1 MGLLR
6 KKSVKN
12 GIKIYQE
19 SIIIEYGHEKRFY
32 KILKIRFLN
41 DFYTKCIPKNISK
54 IKQLNNQQFNNMSSY
69 IKFLSRNKLYTII
82 EAIGLAVSLAFVIII
97 GSYAWQQY
105 SITRES
111 PDRKNI
117 YCFGMP
123 SYLGLTYA
131 FADEVT
137 DRVPEVEMAARYCIE
152 ANPPSVLFNN
162 EEIEAKMT
170 AVSKSFFT
178 MFPYLKFVEGGP
190 DGIEAPGN
198 VIVSESFAR
207 KHDVKVGQTLDFII
221 NIYVVIGIIEDF
233 RNTVFT
239 PTDVIVNEHDI
250 LNKSAWDVPYDRY
263 GSTITFVKFAE
274 NADPKAIYD
283 KVEQVCKAI
292 YPDMYGQAFFERLDM
307 TRFDYLFFKDFG
319 RPNDQL
325 KRGDLKTLKL
335 LALVGLLLLLSA
347 VFNYI
352 NLSFALTG
360 KRAKE
365 MATRRLLGAQ
375 KSEIMWKYV
384 AESLVFTAVCFALGL
399 LLAYAFAP
407 SMNALLNDP
416 AIPITIQMKP
426 LYLLAY
432 LAVIVVVGVLNGII
446 PAWFASRVEPMDVV
460 NGTFKRNTK
469 MVFNKVFIV
478 IQNALAVFLITMA
491 IVMEAQYRTSMNRPK
506 NCNTQDKYYLAV
518 FASEPQSDLHQGLEQ
533 LPCVKRI
540 GRSRGV
546 PGFMMGGQ
554 YSLTRDGQNI
564 LYRHLMMD
572 TVAFQMFDFEILKDY
587 QTPLYNTVWFGERAF
602 AATGLTD
609 EDHEIDVLRERTT
622 NCDQVAGVI
631 RDFPVTTSNVGDE
644 DYQIISIMKAEDIK
658 YGGFVMEIIGDH
670 TDARKAIQEVVDE
683 WRDGELPQYVADG
696 FIDDFYRDALKPAK
710 NNMRLLEIFMLLAV
724 LISLL
729 GLIAM
734 STYYAGENA
743 KSIAVRKVFGG
754 TVESETWRTVREYM
768 VLVAV
773 ACVIAVPIAVWAAQ
787 RYLEGFIVKLE
798 NYGWIFVVAVVISLV
813 MAFLSVLWQ
822 TLKAARTNPAEALKK
837 E

>member
-1 MGLLR
+1 
-6 KKSVKN
+6 
-12 GIKIYQE
+12 
-19 SIIIEYGHEKRFY
+19 
-32 KILKIRFLN
+32 
-41 DFYTKCIPKNISK
+41 
-54 IKQLNNQQFNNMSSY
+54 MSSY
-69 IKFLSRNKLYTII
+69 LKFLSRNKLYTAI
-82 EAIGLAVSLAFVIII
+82 EMAGLAVSLAFVIII

-105 SITRES
+105 SVTRES

-117 YCFGMP
+117 YTFGMP
-123 SYLGLTYA
+123 DYLGLTYA
-131 FADEVT
+131 FTDEVA
-137 DRVPEVEMAARYCIE
+137 DRVPEVELAVRYCIE
-152 ANPPSVLFNN
+152 ANPPEIMFGN
-162 EEIEAKMT
+162 EEVEAKMT

-190 DGIEAPGN
+190 EGIEVPRN

-207 KHDVKVGQTLDFII
+207 KHDVKVGQTLDFIL
-221 NIYVVIGIIEDF
+221 NNYVVVGIIEDF
-233 RNTVFT
+233 RNTVFAS
-239 PTDVIVNEHDI
+239 TDVIVNEHDF

-263 GSTITFVKFAE
+263 GSTITFVKLAG
-274 NADPKAIYD
+274 NADPKVIYD
-283 KVEQVCKAI
+283 KVEQVCKEI

-307 TRFDYLFFKDFG
+307 TRFDHLFFKDFG
-319 RPNDQL
+319 RPNNQL

-335 LALVGLLLLLSA
+335 LSVVGLLLLLSA

-546 PGFMMGGQ
+546 PGFLIGGQ

-564 LYRHLMMD
+564 FYRHLTMD
-572 TVAFQMFDFEILKDY
+572 TVAFNMFDFEILKDY
-587 QTPLYNTVWFGERAF
+587 RAPLYNTVWFGKRAF
-602 AATGLTD
+602 DATGLTD
-609 EDHEIDVLRERTT
+609 ADHEIDVLRERTG

-631 RDFPVTTSNVGDE
+631 RDFPVTPSNTGDE
-644 DYQIISIMKAEDIK
+644 DYQIISIVKEEEIR
-658 YGGFVMEIIGDH
+658 YGGFVMEIEGDH
-670 TDARKAIQEVVDE
+670 SEAKKAIHEVVDE
-683 WRDGELPQYVADG
+683 WLDGEIVEPFADG
-696 FIDDFYRDALKPAK
+696 FIDDFYLDALKPAK
-710 NNMRLLEIFMLLAV
+710 NNMRLLEVFMLLAV

-743 KSIAVRKVFGG
+743 HSIAVRKVFGG
-754 TVESETWRTVREYM
+754 TVESETRRTVGEYM
-768 VLVAV
+768 LLVLIGA
-773 ACVIAVPIAVWAAQ
+773 VIAVPLAVWAAQ
-787 RYLEGFIVKLE
+787 RYLEQFIVRLE
-798 NYGWIFVVAVVISLV
+798 NYTWIFIAALGIAFV
-813 MAFLSVLWQ
+813 MALGSVLWQ
-822 TLKAARTNPAEALKK
+822 TLHAARTNPAEALKK

>member
-1 MGLLR
+1 
-6 KKSVKN
+6 
-12 GIKIYQE
+12 
-19 SIIIEYGHEKRFY
+19 
-32 KILKIRFLN
+32 
-41 DFYTKCIPKNISK
+41 
-54 IKQLNNQQFNNMSSY
+54 MSTY
-69 IKFLSRNKLYTII
+69 LKFLSRNKLYTVI
-82 EAIGLAVSLAFVIII
+82 EAVGLAVSLAFVIII

-111 PDRKNI
+111 PDRKSI
-117 YCFGMP
+117 YTFGMP
-123 SYLGLTYA
+123 GYLGLTYA
-131 FADEVT
+131 FTDEVA
-137 DRVPEVEMAARYCIE
+137 DRVPEVEMAVRYCIE
-152 ANPPSVLFNN
+152 ANAPSIMFGN
-162 EEIEAKMT
+162 EEVEAAMT
-170 AVSKSFFT
+170 AVGKDFFK

-190 DGIEAPGN
+190 EGIEAPGN

-207 KHDVKVGQTLDFII
+207 KHDIKVGQTLDFII
-221 NIYVVIGIIEDF
+221 NKYMVVGIIEDF

-239 PTDVIVNEHDI
+239 PTDVIVNEHDF

-283 KVEQVCKAI
+283 KVEQLCKEI

-307 TRFDYLFFKDFG
+307 TRFDHLFFKDFG
-319 RPNDQL
+319 EPNDQL
-325 KRGDLKTLKL
+325 KHGDIKTLKL

-375 KSEIMWKYV
+375 KGEIVWKYIS
-384 AESLVFTAVCFALGL
+384 ESLIFTAVCFGLGL
-399 LLAYAFAP
+399 LLAYLLAP
-407 SMNALLNDP
+407 SVNALLNAP
-416 AIPITIQMKP
+416 EVPITIQMKP
-426 LYLLAY
+426 MYIVAY

-446 PAWFASRVEPMDVV
+446 PALFASRVQPIDVV
-460 NGTFKRNTK
+460 KGTFRRNTK
-469 MVFNKVFIV
+469 LVFNKVFIV
-478 IQNALAVFLITMA
+478 VQNVLAVFLIAMA
-491 IVMEAQYRTSMNRPK
+491 IVMEAQYRTSLNRPK

-518 FASEPQSDLHQGLEQ
+518 FASEPQSDLHQGLEN

-546 PGFMMGGQ
+546 PGCMIGGQ

-572 TVAFQMFDFEILKDY
+572 TVAFQMLDFEILKDY
-587 QTPLYNTVWFGERAF
+587 QAPLYNTVWFGERAF

-609 EDHEIDVLRERTT
+609 EDHEIDVLRERAG

-631 RDFPVTTSNVGDE
+631 RDFPVTISNMGDE
-644 DYQIISIMKAEDIK
+644 DYQIISIMKEEDIK
-658 YGGFVMEIIGDH
+658 YGGFVMEIVGDH
-670 TDARKAIQEVVDE
+670 AEARKAIHEVVDE
-683 WRDGELPQYVADG
+683 WRNGELVDPFADG

-710 NNMRLLEIFMLLAV
+710 NNMRLLEIFMILAV
-724 LISLL
+724 VISLL
-729 GLIAM
+729 GLLAM

-754 TVESETWRTVREYM
+754 TVESETWRTVKEYM

-773 ACVIAVPIAVWAAQ
+773 ACVIGVPVAVWAAQ

-798 NYGWIFVVAVVISLV
+798 NYGWIFVVAVVIALV

-822 TLKAARTNPAEALKK
+822 TLKAAKTNPVDVLQK

>member
-1 MGLLR
+1 
-6 KKSVKN
+6 
-12 GIKIYQE
+12 
-19 SIIIEYGHEKRFY
+19 
-32 KILKIRFLN
+32 
-41 DFYTKCIPKNISK
+41 
-54 IKQLNNQQFNNMSSY
+54 MSSY

-105 SITRES
+105 SITQES

-123 SYLGLTYA
+123 DYLGLTYA
-131 FADEVT
+131 FTDEVA
-137 DRVPEVEMAARYCIE
+137 DRVPEVELAVRYCIE
-152 ANPPSVLFNN
+152 ANPPSIMFGN
-162 EEIEAKMT
+162 EEVEAEMT
-170 AVSKSFFT
+170 AVGKDFFT
-178 MFPYLKFVEGGP
+178 MFPYLKFIEGGP
-190 DGIEAPGN
+190 EGIEVTGN

-207 KHDVKVGQTLDFII
+207 KHDIKVGQTLDFII
-221 NIYVVIGIIEDF
+221 NKYMVVGIIEDF
-233 RNTVFT
+233 RNTVFA
-239 PTDVIVNEHDI
+239 PTDVIVNEHDF
-250 LNKSAWDVPYDRY
+250 LNKSAWDMPYDRY
-263 GSTITFVKFAE
+263 GTTIPFVKFTKGS
-274 NADPKAIYD
+274 DPKVIYD

-307 TRFDYLFFKDFG
+307 TRFDHLFFKDFG
-319 RPNDQL
+319 GPNDQL
-325 KRGDLKTLKL
+325 KHGDLNTLKL

-375 KSEIMWKYV
+375 KGEIIWKYI
-384 AESLVFTAVCFALGL
+384 AESLVFTAVCFGFGL
-399 LLAYAFAP
+399 LLAYLLAP
-407 SMNALLNDP
+407 SVNALLNSPDV
-416 AIPITIQMKP
+416 PIAIQMKP
-426 LYLLAY
+426 MYLAAY
-432 LAVIVVVGVLNGII
+432 LGIVAVVGVLNGII
-446 PAWFASRVEPMDVV
+446 PAVFASRVQPMDVV
-460 NGTFKRNTK
+460 KGTYRRNTK

-478 IQNALAVFLITMA
+478 IQSTLAVFLVAMA
-491 IVMEAQYRTSMNRPK
+491 IVMEAQYRTSLNRPK
-506 NCNTQDKYYLAV
+506 NCNTQDKYYLVV
-518 FASEPQSDLHQGLEQ
+518 FASEPQSDLFDKLEE

-546 PGFMMGGQ
+546 PGCMIGGQ

-572 TVAFQMFDFEILKDY
+572 TVAFQMLDFEILKDY

-609 EDHEIDVLRERTT
+609 ENHEINVLRERTT

-644 DYQIISIMKAEDIK
+644 DYQIISIMKADDIK

-670 TDARKAIQEVVDE
+670 AEARKAIHEVVDE
-683 WRDGELPQYVADG
+683 WRNGEFVDPFADG

-743 KSIAVRKVFGG
+743 KNIAVRKVFGG
-754 TVESETWRTVREYM
+754 TVESETWRTVKEYM

-773 ACVIAVPIAVWAAQ
+773 ACVIAVPLAVWAAQ

-798 NYGWIFVVAVVISLV
+798 NYGWIFVVAVAISLV

-822 TLKAARTNPAEALKK
+822 TLRAARTNPAEALKK

>member
-1 MGLLR
+1 
-6 KKSVKN
+6 
-12 GIKIYQE
+12 
-19 SIIIEYGHEKRFY
+19 
-32 KILKIRFLN
+32 
-41 DFYTKCIPKNISK
+41 
-54 IKQLNNQQFNNMSSY
+54 MSSY
-69 IKFLSRNKLYTII
+69 IKFLSRNKLYTVI
-82 EAIGLAVSLAFVIII
+82 EAVGLAVSLAFVIII

-123 SYLGLTYA
+123 GYLGLTYA
-131 FADEVT
+131 FTDEVA
-137 DRVPEVEMAARYCIE
+137 DRVPEVELAVRYCIE
-152 ANPPSVLFNN
+152 ANPPSIMFGN
-162 EEIEAKMT
+162 EEVEAKMT
-170 AVSKSFFT
+170 AASKDFFT
-178 MFPYLKFVEGGP
+178 MFPYLKFIEGGP
-190 DGIEAPGN
+190 EGIEVPGN

-221 NIYVVIGIIEDF
+221 NKYMVVGIIEDF

-239 PTDVIVNEHDI
+239 PTDVIVNERDF
-250 LNKSAWDVPYDRY
+250 LNKSAWDEPYDRY
-263 GSTITFVKFAE
+263 GVPIPFVKFTKG
-274 NADPKAIYD
+274 ADPKVIYD
-283 KVEQVCKAI
+283 KVEQVCKEI

-307 TRFDYLFFKDFG
+307 TRFDHLFFKDFG
-319 RPNDQL
+319 EPNNQL
-325 KRGDLKTLKL
+325 KRGDLKTMKL
-335 LALVGLLLLLSA
+335 MAIVGLLLLLSA

-375 KSEIMWKYV
+375 KGEIIWKYIS
-384 AESLVFTAVCFALGL
+384 ESLIFTAVCFGLGL
-399 LLAYAFAP
+399 LLAHLFAP
-407 SMNALLNDP
+407 SVNALLNDP
-416 AIPITIQMKP
+416 DVPIQVQVKP
-426 LYLLAY
+426 MYLLSY

-446 PAWFASRVEPMDVV
+446 PAVFASRVQPMDVV
-460 NGTFKRNTK
+460 KGTFRRNTK

-478 IQNALAVFLITMA
+478 IQSTLAVFLIAMA

-506 NCNTQDKYYLAV
+506 HCNTQDKYYLAV
-518 FASEPQSDLHQGLEQ
+518 FASEPQSDLFDKLEK

-564 LYRHLMMD
+564 LYRHSMMD
-572 TVAFQMFDFEILKDY
+572 TIAFQMFDFEILKDF

-609 EDHEIDVLRERTT
+609 ADHEIDVLRERTT

-658 YGGFVMEIIGDH
+658 YGGFVMDIIGDH
-670 TDARKAIQEVVDE
+670 SDARKAIQEVVDE
-683 WRDGELPQYVADG
+683 WRDGELPQYIADG

-710 NNMRLLEIFMLLAV
+710 NNMRLLEVFMLLAV

-754 TVESETWRTVREYM
+754 TVESETWRTVKEYM

-773 ACVIAVPIAVWAAQ
+773 ACVIAVPLAVWAAQ
-787 RYLEGFIVKLE
+787 RYLEGFIVRLE
-798 NYGWIFVVAVVISLV
+798 NYSWIFVVAVVISLV

>member
-1 MGLLR
+1 M
-6 KKSVKN
+6 N
-12 GIKIYQE
+12 
-19 SIIIEYGHEKRFY
+19 
-32 KILKIRFLN
+32 
-41 DFYTKCIPKNISK
+41 
-54 IKQLNNQQFNNMSSY
+54 SY
-69 IKFLSRNKLYTII
+69 LKFLSRNKLYTAI
-82 EAIGLAVSLAFVIII
+82 EAVGLAVSLAFVIII

-123 SYLGLTYA
+123 GYLGLTYA

-137 DRVPEVEMAARYCIE
+137 DRVPEVEIAARYCIE

-221 NIYVVIGIIEDF
+221 NKYVVIGIIEDF

-239 PTDVIVNEHDI
+239 PTDVVVNEHDI
-250 LNKSAWDVPYDRY
+250 LNKSAWNMPYDRF
-263 GSTITFVKFAE
+263 GSTITFAKFAE
-274 NADPKAIYD
+274 GADPQVIYD
-283 KVEQVCKAI
+283 KVEQVCKEI
-292 YPDMYGQAFFERLDM
+292 YPDMYGRAFFERLDM
-307 TRFDYLFFKDFG
+307 TRFDHLFFKDFG
-319 RPNDQL
+319 SPNDQL

-347 VFNYI
+347 AFNYI

-365 MATRRLLGAQ
+365 MAARRLLGAQ
-375 KSEIMWKYV
+375 KSEIVWKFIS
-384 AESLVFTAVCFALGL
+384 ESLIFTAVCFGLGL
-399 LLAYAFAP
+399 LLAHLLAP
-407 SMNALLNDP
+407 SVNALLNDP
-416 AIPITIQMKP
+416 DVPVSIRIQPI
-426 LYLLAY
+426 YLLSY
-432 LAVIVVVGVLNGII
+432 LTVVVMVGVLNGII
-446 PAWFASRVEPMDVV
+446 PALFASRMQPIDVV
-460 NGTFKRNTK
+460 KGTLRRNTK

-478 IQNALAVFLITMA
+478 VQNVLAVFLIAMA
-491 IVMEAQYRTSMNRPK
+491 IVMEAQYRTSINRPK
-506 NCNTQDKYYLAV
+506 NCSTQDKYYLAV
-518 FASEPQSDLHQGLEQ
+518 FASEPQSDLLAGLEN

-546 PGFMMGGQ
+546 PGFMWGGQ

-564 LYRHLMMD
+564 MYRHLFMD
-572 TVAFQMFDFEILKDY
+572 TVAFQMFDFEIIKDY
-587 QTPLYNTVWFGERAF
+587 QTPIYNTVWFGERAF

-609 EDHEIDVLRERTT
+609 DDHEIDVLRERTGK
-622 NCDQVAGVI
+622 CDQVAGVI
-631 RDFPVTTSNVGDE
+631 RDFPVTTSNMGDE
-644 DYQIISIMKAEDIK
+644 DYQIISIMKTEDIK
-658 YGGFVMEIIGDH
+658 WGGFVMEIVGDH
-670 TDARKAIQEVVDE
+670 KEAKETIHEVVDE
-683 WRDGELPQYVADG
+683 WRDGELANFAADG

-710 NNMRLLEIFMLLAV
+710 NNMRLLEIFMILAV
-724 LISLL
+724 VISLL
-729 GLIAM
+729 GLLAM

-754 TVESETWRTVREYM
+754 TVETETWRTVKEYM
-768 VLVAV
+768 MLVGM
-773 ACVIAVPIAVWAAQ
+773 ACVIGVPIAVWAAQ
-787 RYLEGFIVKLE
+787 RYLEGFIVKLD
-798 NYGWIFVVAVVISLV
+798 NYAWIFVIAVLINLA

-822 TLKAARTNPAEALKK
+822 TLRAAKTNPSEALKK

>member
-1 MGLLR
+1 
-6 KKSVKN
+6 
-12 GIKIYQE
+12 
-19 SIIIEYGHEKRFY
+19 
-32 KILKIRFLN
+32 
-41 DFYTKCIPKNISK
+41 
-54 IKQLNNQQFNNMSSY
+54 MSSY
-69 IKFLSRNKLYTII
+69 IKFLSRNKLYSII

-105 SITRES
+105 SVTRES

-123 SYLGLTYA
+123 GYLGLTYA
-131 FADEVT
+131 FVDEVT
-137 DRVPEVEMAARYCIE
+137 DRVPEVELAVRYCIE
-152 ANPPSVLFNN
+152 ANPPSLIFNN

-170 AVSKSFFT
+170 AVSKDFFT
-178 MFPYLKFVEGGP
+178 MFPHLKFVEGGSES
-190 DGIEAPGN
+190 IEVPGN

-207 KHDVKVGQTLDFII
+207 KHDIKVGQTLDFII
-221 NIYVVIGIIEDF
+221 NKYMVVGIIEDF
-233 RNTVFT
+233 RNTVFA
-239 PTDVIVNEHDI
+239 PTDVIVNERDF
-250 LNKSAWDVPYDRY
+250 LNKSAWDEPYDRY
-263 GSTITFVKFAE
+263 GSTIPFVKFVKGT
-274 NADPKAIYD
+274 DPKVVYD
-283 KVEQVCKAI
+283 KVEAVCKEI

-307 TRFDYLFFKDFG
+307 TRFDHLFFKDFG
-319 RPNDQL
+319 EPNHQL
-325 KRGDLKTLKL
+325 KRGEIKTLKI

-375 KSEIMWKYV
+375 KSAIIGKYIV
-384 AESLVFTAVCFALGL
+384 ESLVFTAVCFGFGL

-407 SMNALLNDP
+407 SMNALLNNP
-416 AIPITIQMKP
+416 SIPIRIQITP
-426 LYLLAY
+426 LYVLAY
-432 LAVIVVVGVLNGII
+432 IVVVVVVGVLNGII

-460 NGTFKRNTK
+460 KGTFKRNTK

-478 IQNALAVFLITMA
+478 IQNALAIFLITMA
-491 IVMEAQYRTSMNRPK
+491 LVMEVQYRTSMNRPK
-506 NCNTQDKYYLAV
+506 HCNTLDKYYLAV
-518 FASEPQSDLHQGLEQ
+518 FASEPQSKLKEGLEK

-546 PGFMMGGQ
+546 PGFLMGGQ

-564 LYRHLMMD
+564 LYRHSMMD

-602 AATGLTD
+602 AATGLTE
-609 EDHEIDVLRERTT
+609 EDHEIDVLRERTG
-622 NCDQVAGVI
+622 NCEQVAGVI
-631 RDFPVTTSNVGDE
+631 RDFPVTTSNMGDE

-670 TDARKAIQEVVDE
+670 SDARKAIQAVVDE
-683 WRDGELPQYVADG
+683 WRDGDLPQYIADG

-710 NNMRLLEIFMLLAV
+710 NNMRLLEVFMLLSV

-729 GLIAM
+729 GLVAM

-743 KSIAVRKVFGG
+743 HSIAVRKVFGG
-754 TVESETWRTVREYM
+754 TVESETRRTVMEYM
-768 VLVAV
+768 LLVLVGA
-773 ACVIAVPIAVWAAQ
+773 VIAVPIAVWAAQ
-787 RYLEGFIVKLE
+787 RYLEQFIYRIE
-798 NYGWIFVVAVVISLV
+798 NYAWIFVVAVILSML
-813 MAFLSVLWQ
+813 MACLSVLWQ
-822 TLKAARTNPAEALKK
+822 TLRAARTNPAEALKK

>member
-1 MGLLR
+1 M
-6 KKSVKN
+6 N
-12 GIKIYQE
+12 
-19 SIIIEYGHEKRFY
+19 
-32 KILKIRFLN
+32 
-41 DFYTKCIPKNISK
+41 
-54 IKQLNNQQFNNMSSY
+54 SY
-69 IKFLSRNKLYTII
+69 LKFLSRNKLYTAI
-82 EAIGLAVSLAFVIII
+82 EAVGLAVSLAFVVII

-123 SYLGLTYA
+123 GYLGLTYA

-221 NIYVVIGIIEDF
+221 NKYVVIGIIEDF

-250 LNKSAWDVPYDRY
+250 LNKSAWNMPYDRF
-263 GSTITFVKFAE
+263 GSTITFAKFAE
-274 NADPKAIYD
+274 GADPQVIYD
-283 KVEQVCKAI
+283 KVEQVCKEI
-292 YPDMYGQAFFERLDM
+292 YPDMYGRAFFERLDM
-307 TRFDYLFFKDFG
+307 TRFDHLFFKDFG
-319 RPNDQL
+319 RPNGQL

-347 VFNYI
+347 AFNYI

-365 MATRRLLGAQ
+365 MAARRLLGAQ
-375 KSEIMWKYV
+375 KSEIVWKFIS
-384 AESLVFTAVCFALGL
+384 ESLIFTAVCFGLGL
-399 LLAYAFAP
+399 LLAHLLAP
-407 SMNALLNDP
+407 SVNALLNDP
-416 AIPITIQMKP
+416 DVPVSIRIQPI
-426 LYLLAY
+426 YLLSY
-432 LAVIVVVGVLNGII
+432 LTVVVMVGVLNGII
-446 PAWFASRVEPMDVV
+446 PALFASRMQPIDVV
-460 NGTFKRNTK
+460 KGTLRRNTK

-478 IQNALAVFLITMA
+478 VQNVLAVFLIAMA
-491 IVMEAQYRTSMNRPK
+491 IVMEAQYRTSINRPK

-518 FASEPQSDLHQGLEQ
+518 FASEPQSDLLAGLEN

-546 PGFMMGGQ
+546 PGFMWGGQ

-564 LYRHLMMD
+564 MYRHLFMD
-572 TVAFQMFDFEILKDY
+572 TVAFQMFDFEIIKDY
-587 QTPLYNTVWFGERAF
+587 QTPIYNTVWFGELAF

-609 EDHEIDVLRERTT
+609 DDHEIDVLRERTGK
-622 NCDQVAGVI
+622 CDQVAGVI
-631 RDFPVTTSNVGDE
+631 RDFPVTTNNMGDE
-644 DYQIISIMKAEDIK
+644 DYQIISIMKTEDIK
-658 YGGFVMEIIGDH
+658 WGGFVMEIVGDH
-670 TDARKAIQEVVDE
+670 KEAKETIHEVVDE
-683 WRDGELPQYVADG
+683 WRDGELANFAADG

-710 NNMRLLEIFMLLAV
+710 NNMRLLEIFMILAV
-724 LISLL
+724 VISLL
-729 GLIAM
+729 GLLAM

-754 TVESETWRTVREYM
+754 TVKTETWRTVKEYM
-768 VLVAV
+768 MLVGM
-773 ACVIAVPIAVWAAQ
+773 ACVIGVPIAVWAAQ
-787 RYLEGFIVKLE
+787 RYLEGFIVKLD
-798 NYGWIFVVAVVISLV
+798 NYAWIFVIAVLINLA
-813 MAFLSVLWQ
+813 MAFASVLWQ
-822 TLKAARTNPAEALKK
+822 TLKAAKTNPVDVLQK